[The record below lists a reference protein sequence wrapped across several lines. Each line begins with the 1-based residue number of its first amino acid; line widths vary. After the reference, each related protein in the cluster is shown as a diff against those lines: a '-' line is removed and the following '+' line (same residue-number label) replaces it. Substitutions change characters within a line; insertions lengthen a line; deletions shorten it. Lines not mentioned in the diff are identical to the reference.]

1 MKSKGERCFTS
12 DEIHK
17 AMKSLG
23 FDNEQITN
31 VIKRL
36 QQ

>member
-1 MKSKGERCFTS
+1 MKNNGERGFTP

-36 QQ
+36 KQ